1 MKRVLRV
8 TLTAALAA
16 LLFAACFSFPAMVAG
31 PPTELG
37 IKANPAPYSFHR
49 GTLAK
54 IPAYRENSTDSLQV
68 DLRSFDLRNADL
80 TNRLRDLVHA
90 DFDIY
95 TKWPEDLPEGFDPEK
110 YMELGKNPGLGV
122 RGLQAK
128 GITGKGVGIAIIDQ
142 TLLVDHVEY
151 KDQLRY
157 YEQLGSGAEYESAS
171 MHAPAVASIA
181 VGKSVGVAPEA
192 DLYMICANWRVV
204 EGQVDFAELAK
215 AVDRVVAIN
224 QLLPEGRKIRVLSI
238 SIGWSGR
245 PPGYRAMV
253 KSVNNAKEQGIFV
266 VSSSLRNTY
275 EGFYFHGLGREPL
288 ADPESPGS
296 YGPGSWW
303 AEQYYKTGTIVNG
316 MEALLI
322 PMDSRTTA
330 AMTSTVDYA
339 FYAEGGW
346 SWCAPYIAGLYAM
359 ACQVKPD
366 VTPEVFWKAA
376 LATGDT
382 VPLSWQGQTYK
393 FGKIVNPAKLMEA
406 LASPE

>member
-1 MKRVLRV
+1 MRRILRV
-8 TLTAALAA
+8 TSTVALAS
-16 LLFAACFSFPAMVAG
+16 LLLAACLSFPGKVAG

-37 IKANPAPYSFHR
+37 IKASPPPTSYNR
-49 GTLAK
+49 GVLTE
-54 IPAYRENSTDSLQV
+54 IPVHDANSTDPSQV
-68 DLRSFDLRNADL
+68 DLRHYDLRGADL
-80 TNRLRDLVHA
+80 TDRLGDLVHA
-90 DFDIY
+90 VFDIY
-95 TKWPEDLPEGFDPEK
+95 TQWPEDLPEGFDPEK

-122 RGLQAK
+122 RGLHAK
-128 GITGKGVGIAIIDQ
+128 GITGKGVGIAIIDG

-157 YEQLGSGAEYESAS
+157 YEQLGSGYEPEP

-192 DLYMICANWRVV
+192 DLYMICANWRTV
-204 EGQVDFAELAK
+204 EGQADFAELAK

-224 QLLPEGRKIRVLSI
+224 QLLPEGRKIRVLSM
-238 SIGWSGR
+238 SFGWSSR

-253 KSVNNAKEQGIFV
+253 KAVDNARKQGIFV
-266 VSSSLRNTY
+266 VSSSLMYTY
-275 EGFYFHGLGREPL
+275 PGLYFQGLGRDPL
-288 ADPESPGS
+288 ADPESPVL
-296 YGPGSWW
+296 YGPGYWW
-303 AEQYYKTGTIVNG
+303 AEKYYKTGTIAKG

-330 AMTSTVDYA
+330 SMTSTADYT

-359 ACQVKPD
+359 ACQVKPE
-366 VTPEVFWKAA
+366 VTPASFWTAA

-382 VPLSWQGQTYK
+382 VTLSRNDKTYD
-393 FGKIVNPAKLMEA
+393 FGKIVNPTKLMEA
-406 LASPE
+406 LANPD